1 MASSKACPG
10 GAGHALQPLEV
21 DRVQQHLG
29 RIHELWDE
37 LSGYGVG
44 QADAALRCCMERI
57 GSWLDAQDAF
67 WIGAVHLL
75 KCPEQNARGSL
86 SGWRIRAIEHFHPH
100 FHDARHNEKVVK
112 GGQIEEQGAT
122 NVTLA
127 AGAGRFRAYTLQAGE
142 LVDIDAFRETAHYD
156 FYYRRWG
163 IRDRIW
169 VAAPVN
175 ADTESYFCFDR
186 IGEQARLF
194 DDGELALAARTRRVH
209 AARHQVVPSP
219 VDAEP
224 RPGALG
230 GAAHAR
236 RTARHSWPAV
246 GRDGARD
253 RGKDG
258 TLTGNGASV
267 CLPHLQEIRGAG
279 PARIHRLVVV
289 RPWWLKLHVPIL
301 DAAQPR
307 PRIRDGL

>member
-1 MASSKACPG
+1 MGHRNQSDTTRRRTASSKASPG

-21 DRVQQHLG
+21 DRLQQHLG

-57 GSWLDAQDAF
+57 GSWLDVQDAF

-75 KCPEQNARGSL
+75 KCPEQNARDSL
-86 SGWRIRAIEHFHPH
+86 SGWRIRAIEHLHPH

-112 GGQIEEQGAT
+112 GGQIEDQGAT
-122 NVTLA
+122 NVALA

-142 LVDIDAFRETAHYD
+142 LVDIDAFRETAHYG

-194 DDGELALAARTRRVH
+194 DDGELALAAFTLRGIKWFHRQLMLSHGLGLSVAPLTHAERRV
-209 AARHQVVPSP
+209 
-219 VDAEP
+219 
-224 RPGALG
+224 
-230 GAAHAR
+230 
-236 RTARHSWPAV
+236 
-246 GRDGARD
+246 
-253 RGKDG
+253 
-258 TLTGNGASV
+258 
-267 CLPHLQEIRGAG
+267 IRGLLSGATERVIAEKTG
-279 PARIHRLVVV
+279 LSPGTVHQYACRIYKKFAVRGRLEFTAL
-289 RPWWLKLHVPIL
+289 WLSGH
-301 DAAQPR
+301 
-307 PRIRDGL
+307 GG